1 MSSTNRGYAR
11 SRFLKGG
18 LAASAA
24 LSGVD
29 LAAGLAPASAA
40 TQPTWQAQWT
50 ALQAAAK
57 KEGKISVLTGV
68 GTGFR
73 KWIQATEAAL
83 GIPIDHQQEA
93 NSDTI
98 ANKVIAERQAG
109 VYSFDIIVMT
119 PITAL
124 PRLKPIG
131 ALEPLRPMLFRP
143 DVVSNKVWRGGYNA
157 AWADTAKLLGFPLS
171 ETLIMPAINTDL
183 VKANELKNARS
194 LLDPKWK
201 EKIILA
207 EIRSGSTR
215 VLMTSIRMRLG
226 DDAVRRLMVDQ
237 KPTYVQDMR
246 QEAEGL
252 VRSTYAIAQSMQAP
266 NMVEFV
272 DAGLGK
278 NVKFVDIPD
287 VTYISHTYS
296 LWAASKA
303 PHPNA
308 AKLFANWT
316 LTQEGQQV
324 FSTNMQL
331 NPYRTDVA
339 LVDPSAVAKP
349 GQWYLYSSNESVF
362 PELEKTR
369 ALMTQITG
377 VPA

>member
-1 MSSTNRGYAR
+1 
-11 SRFLKGG
+11 
-18 LAASAA
+18 LAAS
-24 LSGVD
+24 
-29 LAAGLAPASAA
+29 
-40 TQPTWQAQWT
+40 QPPWQAQWA

-57 KEGKISVLTGV
+57 KEGKLSVLTGV

-73 KWIQATEAAL
+73 KWMQAAEAAL
-83 GIPIDHQQEA
+83 GIPIDHQQQP
-93 NSDTI
+93 NSDEI
-98 ANKVIAERQAG
+98 ANKVIAERAAG
-109 VYSFDIIVMT
+109 IYSFDIIVMT

-124 PRLKPIG
+124 PRLRPIG
-131 ALEPLRPMLFRP
+131 ALDPLRPLLFRP
-143 DVVSNKVWRGGYNA
+143 DVVNDKVWRGGFSA
-157 AWADTAKLLGFPLS
+157 AWADNAKVLGFPLS

-183 VKANELKNARS
+183 VSANELKNARN

-215 VLMTSIRMRLG
+215 VLMTSIRMRHG

-237 KPTYVQDMR
+237 KPTYTQDFR

-252 VRSTYAIAQSMQAP
+252 VRGTFAIGQGLQPP
-266 NMVEFV
+266 NMAEFL
-272 DAGLGK
+272 DAGVGR

-287 VTYISHTYS
+287 VTYISWTYS
-296 LWAASKA
+296 LWAANRA
-303 PHPNA
+303 PHVNA

-316 LTQEGQQV
+316 LTREGQQV
-324 FSTNMQL
+324 FSSNMQL

-339 LVDPSAVAKP
+339 LIDPSAVAKP
-349 GQWYLYSSNESVF
+349 GQWYLFSSKEREL

-369 ALMTQITG
+369 ALMTKITG